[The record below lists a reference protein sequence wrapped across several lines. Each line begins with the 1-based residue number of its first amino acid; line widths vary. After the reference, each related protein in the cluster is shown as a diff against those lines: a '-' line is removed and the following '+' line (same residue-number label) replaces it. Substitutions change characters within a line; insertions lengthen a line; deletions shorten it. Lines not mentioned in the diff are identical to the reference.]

1 MAVDAVLGNGTRFY
15 YGTDGSTWTELANVV
30 DIPTRD
36 GRSADQV
43 ELPVLYGTAA
53 MEFANG
59 QEREGKAVIRS
70 YWKKTM
76 YDTFRG
82 YVGTSKY
89 FKVTYPDTS
98 TDVFQANI
106 ERAAPEGISKNVP
119 IYLKI
124 DIQISGDVTFTAAV

>member
-15 YGTDGSTWTELANVV
+15 YGTDGVSWTELTNVV

-59 QEREGKAVIRS
+59 QEREGKITVRS
-70 YWKKTM
+70 YWKKTI
-76 YDTFRG
+76 YNTFLG

-98 TDVFQANI
+98 TDVFQANV
-106 ERAAPEGISKNVP
+106 ERVSPEGLSKNAPV
-119 IYLKI
+119 YLKM
-124 DIQISGDVTFTAAV
+124 DLQINGDNTFTAAA